1 MDKTRIL
8 LADDDSVFCRLVGD
22 LLQQNGYEVTLALDV
37 QGARQALQRS
47 VFDIMMLDLCFPA
60 LMDGFNLLDEVRE
73 RYPSITVL
81 MISGSGHIPDVVRAI
96 KQGAYDFI
104 EKPIEP
110 EHLLLRIGNLNTK
123 ILQERQMR
131 HLEQAAI
138 GMVGVSAQMGKVFSA
153 ISAAANFDSPVLVTG
168 ETGVGKELAVRA
180 IHRLSK
186 FGTQDLMSINCA
198 SVPKELF
205 EAELFGYEK
214 GAFTG
219 AEKAFKGY
227 FEFARNSSLFLDEV
241 GELPAVVQAK
251 LLRVLSEG
259 EIQRIGGKVGI
270 SNARIL
276 SASNQDLQAAIQ
288 AGTFREDLYYRLNAI
303 QIHIPPLRQ
312 RICDIA
318 PLARHF
324 VADFCQRNQQPPR
337 EISSRALDWM
347 SEQKWEGNARELRSC
362 VERALIFSDADV
374 LGPEDFAEHKLE
386 IPNGETGQVSLR
398 EQLRLCEASIISQ
411 SLQANDFNISRTAKQ
426 LGMDKSNLS
435 KRIQAL
441 GLDLHA

>member
-1 MDKTRIL
+1 MDRARIL

-22 LLQQNGYEVTLALDV
+22 LLRQNGYEVALALDTL
-37 QGARQALQRS
+37 GARQALQQS
-47 VFDIMMLDLCFPA
+47 GFDIMMLDLCFPA

-73 RYPSITVL
+73 KYPRMTIL

-96 KQGAYDFI
+96 RQGATDFI
-104 EKPIEP
+104 EKPVEP
-110 EHLLLRIGNLNTK
+110 EHLLLRIANLNNK
-123 ILQERQMR
+123 ILQERQLR

-138 GMVGVSAQMGKVFSA
+138 GMVGVSAQMEKVFAA
-153 ISAAANFDSPVLVTG
+153 ISAAAKFDTPVLVTG

-180 IHRLSK
+180 IHRLGK
-186 FGTQDLMSINCA
+186 FGTRELVSINCA
-198 SVPKELF
+198 SVPRELF

-219 AEKAFKGY
+219 AVSAFKGY
-227 FEFARNSSLFLDEV
+227 FEFAQNTSLFLDEV
-241 GELPAVVQAK
+241 GELPAGVQAK

-259 EIQRIGGKVGI
+259 EIQRIGGKVGS

-276 SASNQDLQAAIQ
+276 SASNQDLQDAIR
-288 AGTFREDLYYRLNAI
+288 AGTFREDLFYRLNAI
-303 QIHIPPLRQ
+303 HIHIPPLRQ

-324 VADFCQRNQQPPR
+324 VADFCQRNQQAPK
-337 EISSRALDWM
+337 EISRRALDWM
-347 SEQKWEGNARELRSC
+347 GEQKWEGNVRELRSC
-362 VERALIFSDADV
+362 VERAVIFASGDV
-374 LGPEDFAEHKLE
+374 LNPEDLVAQPDELEAAELY
-386 IPNGETGQVSLR
+386 QSSLR
-398 EQLRLCEASIISQ
+398 EHLRQCEARIISQ
-411 SLQANDFNISRTAKQ
+411 YLRANDYNVTRAAKQ

-435 KRIQAL
+435 KRIHTL